1 MEKAKGISSLIE
13 AVDPEDSEKLAEIDA
28 RVEAYLSGSKFE
40 KLAGT
45 SLTGEKQYQCDNQS
59 RHSFRGY
66 TRSRDALKAI
76 RPEGWCL
83 ERVQT
88 DDRLG
93 YSFILTKMN
102 AIGWGAHIKT
112 PDFKWFKTEELAELH
127 AIIQAIEYEGERT
140 GRVHPYT
147 PKPVLTQTI
156 IFLGVILLRINHLV
170 RNITTRWV

>member
-1 MEKAKGISSLIE
+1 MTDAQTILRLIE
-13 AVDPEDSEKLAEIDA
+13 AVDREDSEKLDEIDV
-28 RVEAYLSGSKFE
+28 RVWFFVREEDPIKGQTWKGPKPPEFS
-40 KLAGT
+40 
-45 SLTGEKQYQCDNQS
+45 
-59 RHSFRGY
+59 
-66 TRSRDALKAI
+66 RSRDALKAI

-127 AIIQAIEYEGERT
+127 AIIQAIEYER
-140 GRVHPYT
+140 
-147 PKPVLTQTI
+147 
-156 IFLGVILLRINHLV
+156 
-170 RNITTRWV
+170 